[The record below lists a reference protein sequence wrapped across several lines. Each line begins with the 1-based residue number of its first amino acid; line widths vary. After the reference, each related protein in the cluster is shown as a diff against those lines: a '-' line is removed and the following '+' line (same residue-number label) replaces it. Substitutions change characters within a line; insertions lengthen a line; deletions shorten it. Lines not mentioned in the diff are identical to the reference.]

1 MDKIRE
7 IFEKNNKLISDIN
20 NHSAIFNNILGIL
33 KNIEKIIPED
43 CRQNF
48 YNNLEVLRVIPSN
61 QSECSLDAPII
72 LIEEKL
78 LWLADNNIINDNYNF
93 SDVLVEE
100 LYHELLHLSSTN
112 YIVDLDSKKVKG
124 FSGFVIEYT
133 DKEDSNNLFNGL
145 TEGFTQYL
153 TSINNNMNLA
163 NYDTQINCIKKLIDV
178 VGIDALKQSYFDN
191 KLGMQPIID
200 KLSEKGM
207 NADYLYHLEE
217 MCHVDIVTHSNHS
230 ENNNIGNKT
239 R

>member
-217 MCHVDIVTHSNHS
+217 MCHVDIVTHSNDS